1 MKRSYILASA
11 VAAFALPLFAFAQA
25 VVGNPS
31 HDSIRGIV
39 ILMNQV
45 INNLLPFMMVLI
57 FVYFFYGLAKYVLS
71 SGDAEKASEGK
82 TIMIHGVIALFVAVS
97 IYGII
102 AWLQVFF
109 GATGTAKSQTI
120 VLPDVKIPTVTK

>member
-1 MKRSYILASA
+1 MKRSYIVASA
-11 VAAFALPLFAFAQA
+11 VAAFALPLFAFAQ
-25 VVGNPS
+25 VTNPS
-31 HDSIRGIV
+31 HNSIKDIV

-120 VLPDVKIPTVTK
+120 VLPDVKVPTVTK